1 MILKAFWQQ
10 KFDIKRLYKGSNV
23 SDRGYNVFVNV
34 AIDLRII
41 LSRQMFM
48 RFSKKSIKKNYNII
62 FKTKEGS
69 PFGPLFVK
77 NWVPFSEFLGPFL
90 TGEQKTFDSLWQVY
104 NFWVLK

>member
-62 FKTKEGS
+62 FKRKGGGQRFLNNVQNNCGCG
-69 PFGPLFVK
+69 FGLHP
-77 NWVPFSEFLGPFL
+77 
-90 TGEQKTFDSLWQVY
+90 
-104 NFWVLK
+104 

>member
-48 RFSKKSIKKNYNII
+48 RFSKKSIKKKLQHNFQN
-62 FKTKEGS
+62 ERGGGGS
-69 PFGPLFVK
+69 KVF
-77 NWVPFSEFLGPFL
+77 
-90 TGEQKTFDSLWQVY
+90 EQCSK
-104 NFWVLK
+104 

>member
-34 AIDLRII
+34 AIDLCII

-62 FKTKEGS
+62 FKTKVGS

-77 NWVPFSEFLGPFL
+77 NMVPFSEFHCSTMG
-90 TGEQKTFDSLWQVY
+90 SL
-104 NFWVLK
+104 

>member
-23 SDRGYNVFVNV
+23 SDRGYNVNVNV

-62 FKTKEGS
+62 FKTKGGGQRFLNNVQNNCGCG
-69 PFGPLFVK
+69 FGLHP
-77 NWVPFSEFLGPFL
+77 
-90 TGEQKTFDSLWQVY
+90 
-104 NFWVLK
+104 